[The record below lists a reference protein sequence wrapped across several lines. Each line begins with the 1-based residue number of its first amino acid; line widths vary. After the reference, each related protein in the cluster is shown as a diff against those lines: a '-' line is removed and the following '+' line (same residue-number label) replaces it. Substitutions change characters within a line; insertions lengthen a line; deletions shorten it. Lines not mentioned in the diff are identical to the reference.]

1 VNIDPTAFTIF
12 SVTAW
17 LLGFILF
24 VLLWIFIIR
33 TAVLSALRKHHA
45 ETQAERRAAAGR
57 GLPQ

>member
-1 VNIDPTAFTIF
+1 MNLDPTALIVAY
-12 SVTAW
+12 STAW

-45 ETQAERRAAAGR
+45 ETQAERRTAAAR
-57 GLPQ
+57 GLTQ

>member
-1 VNIDPTAFTIF
+1 VNLDPTAIIVFY
-12 SVTAW
+12 SAAW

-33 TAVLSALRKHHA
+33 TAVLSALRKHDA
-45 ETQAERRAAAGR
+45 ETHAERRAAAGR